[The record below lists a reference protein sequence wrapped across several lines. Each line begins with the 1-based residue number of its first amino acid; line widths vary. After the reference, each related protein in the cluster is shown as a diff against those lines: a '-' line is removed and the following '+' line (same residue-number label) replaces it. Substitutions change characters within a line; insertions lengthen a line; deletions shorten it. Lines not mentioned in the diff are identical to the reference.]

1 MPYHP
6 RSTPSGGNSSRS
18 NRNTNRR
25 GMSSNRSGRTQRTTN
40 RMTNNRMTNN
50 RQGMTNNRQGMT
62 NNPNPVTETFLAS
75 SGQYQYTNGLVVP
88 PNTQL
93 HRHRDGTVMLGH
105 DPNQMGQQVVRVD
118 KRPFMTGGNGN
129 MRSQQSSDVV
139 NRQQRQR
146 GQQTR
151 TSTARQSRMSRQLET
166 RIPRY
171 YHRDGRIYSG
181 PVINLNGEYYTT
193 TTGAMEGRSVLVT
206 RR

>member
-1 MPYHP
+1 MGYHD
-6 RSTPSGGNSSRS
+6 RGSSTPGGGNRS
-18 NRNTNRR
+18 NRNNNR
-25 GMSSNRSGRTQRTTN
+25 MNNN
-40 RMTNNRMTNN
+40 RMTNNRMN
-50 RQGMTNNRQGMT
+50 NNRQGMT

>member
-1 MPYHP
+1 MGYHD
-6 RSTPSGGNSSRS
+6 RGSSTPGGGNRS
-18 NRNTNRR
+18 NRNNNR
-25 GMSSNRSGRTQRTTN
+25 MNNN
-40 RMTNNRMTNN
+40 RMTNNRMN
-50 RQGMTNNRQGMT
+50 NNRQGMT

-105 DPNQMGQQVVRVD
+105 NPNQMGQQVVRV
-118 KRPFMTGGNGN
+118 GGNGN
-129 MRSQQSSDVV
+129 MRYQQSSNVV
-139 NRQQRQR
+139 NRQQR
-146 GQQTR
+146 QQTR
-151 TSTARQSRMSRQLET
+151 TSTARRSRMSQQLAN